1 MLLNRASS
9 FQWYME
15 HGQMQTFSYHNTKK
29 QFCHL
34 FFTLPLLIHTVLFC
48 SQNNKPDKNTS
59 EDDVTNAKTS
69 TPTPDANTKPQ
80 TTTLT
85 PSDSSQGSE
94 GAEPAPSS
102 SPSVSQ
108 HQTVYQLPLLSAMYT
123 QLPNMTNLPRLP
135 QGISVESDG
144 SDLPEGTSPP
154 FPLC

>member
-1 MLLNRASS
+1 MSSLLRD
-9 FQWYME
+9 
-15 HGQMQTFSYHNTKK
+15 T
-29 QFCHL
+29 
-34 FFTLPLLIHTVLFC
+34 FFTLLLLILTVLFC
-48 SQNNKPDKNTS
+48 SQSNKPDKNTS

-108 HQTVYQLPLLSAMYT
+108 HQTVFQQPLLPVMYT
-123 QLPNMTNLPRLP
+123 LLPNMTSHPRLP

-144 SDLPEGTSPP
+144 SDLPDGTSLPN
-154 FPLC
+154 PLYFTIQYNTVQYKFIV